1 MSGEKEERP
10 RVVACLA
17 AGPDG
22 KIATVHGEA
31 ALGSREDRS
40 RLARL
45 RREADAIVV
54 GAATIRREDPPYPT
68 EVTVAVVSRSGR
80 LPVASKLLAGEAR
93 APRILAVPEDLALG
107 LLGPLSEVRTAG
119 RLDVLRAGRGGVD
132 IAALLAELGRRG
144 AREVLLEGGGET
156 LASFLAAGA
165 VDELRLTL
173 VPRLV
178 GGREAPALVGGPG
191 WALAEAPRLEL
202 LEVERAGGELFLRY
216 AVLPP
221 APGSPGGRRG
231 DGGD

>member
-1 MSGEKEERP
+1 MAREREERP

-22 KIATVHGEA
+22 KIATVQGEA
-31 ALGSREDRS
+31 ALGSRADRA
-40 RLARL
+40 RLARF

-54 GAATIRREDPPYPT
+54 GAGTIRREDPPYPA

-80 LPVASKLLAGEAR
+80 LPVASRLLAGEAH

-107 LLGPLSEVRTAG
+107 LLGPLSEVRAAG
-119 RLDVLRAGRGGVD
+119 RLDVLRAGRGDVD
-132 IAALLAELGRRG
+132 VMVLLAELGRRG

-156 LASFLAAGA
+156 LAGFLAAGA
-165 VDELRLTL
+165 VDELRLTV

-178 GGREAPALVGGPG
+178 GGREAPALVGGAG
-191 WALAEAPRLEL
+191 WSLAEAPRLEL
-202 LEVERAGGELFLRY
+202 LEVERDGGELFLRY

-221 APGSPGGRRG
+221 VAGSAGEPA
-231 DGGD
+231 D